1 MNKLAWLTCST
12 TLFFSL
18 KLVYVFKGRRQDICD
33 ALFQSACQYANK
45 VKFFCLPKFIIVS
58 KISKTMCPTTTKWP
72 QNHCEHLQLRAS
84 PRLLRYRAVWETL
97 PFPDTVSTLHSV
109 SQPTHCSQSVAG
121 KLCLQ
126 AEMSVEDPGGRV
138 CMSSRHSKKWPQAQ
152 SQTDRRRWSAK
163 SVPVDQNK
171 KIALPVGQQSFCFG
185 LLHIWSFFSFKHQT
199 VEFLFTDFNN
209 WCQ

>member
-1 MNKLAWLTCST
+1 MCSKDEGKTFVTLYSSLLVNMPIKLRFSVFPNSSLYQRSQKQCVLPLQSGFRT
-12 TLFFSL
+12 TVNTSSFEL
-18 KLVYVFKGRRQDICD
+18 
-33 ALFQSACQYANK
+33 
-45 VKFFCLPKFIIVS
+45 LPVV
-58 KISKTMCPTTTKWP
+58 
-72 QNHCEHLQLRAS
+72 
-84 PRLLRYRAVWETL
+84 RLLRYRAVWETL

-121 KLCLQ
+121 KLRLQ

>member
-1 MNKLAWLTCST
+1 MCSKDEGKTFVTLYSSLLVNVPIKLHFSVFPNSSLYQRSQKQCVLPLQSGLRT
-12 TLFFSL
+12 TVNTSSFEL
-18 KLVYVFKGRRQDICD
+18 
-33 ALFQSACQYANK
+33 
-45 VKFFCLPKFIIVS
+45 LPVV
-58 KISKTMCPTTTKWP
+58 
-72 QNHCEHLQLRAS
+72 
-84 PRLLRYRAVWETL
+84 RLLRYRAVWETL

-121 KLCLQ
+121 KLRLQ

-163 SVPVDQNK
+163 SVPADQNK

>member
-1 MNKLAWLTCST
+1 MCSKDEGKTFVTLYSSLLVNMPIKLSFSVFLNSSLYQRSQKQCVLPLQSGLRT
-12 TLFFSL
+12 TVNTSSFEL
-18 KLVYVFKGRRQDICD
+18 
-33 ALFQSACQYANK
+33 
-45 VKFFCLPKFIIVS
+45 LPVV
-58 KISKTMCPTTTKWP
+58 
-72 QNHCEHLQLRAS
+72 
-84 PRLLRYRAVWETL
+84 RLLRYRAVWETL

-121 KLCLQ
+121 KLRLQ

>member
-1 MNKLAWLTCST
+1 MCSKDEGKTFVTLYSSLLVNMPIKLSFSVFPNSSLYQRSQKQCVLPLQSGLRT
-12 TLFFSL
+12 TVNTSSFEL
-18 KLVYVFKGRRQDICD
+18 
-33 ALFQSACQYANK
+33 
-45 VKFFCLPKFIIVS
+45 LPVV
-58 KISKTMCPTTTKWP
+58 
-72 QNHCEHLQLRAS
+72 
-84 PRLLRYRAVWETL
+84 RLLRYRAVWETL

-121 KLCLQ
+121 KLRLQ

-138 CMSSRHSKKWPQAQ
+138 CMSSRYSKKWPQAQ

>member
-1 MNKLAWLTCST
+1 MCSKDEGKTFVTLYSSLLVNMPIKLSFSVFPNSSLYQRSQKQCVLPLQSGLRT
-12 TLFFSL
+12 TVNTSSFEL
-18 KLVYVFKGRRQDICD
+18 
-33 ALFQSACQYANK
+33 
-45 VKFFCLPKFIIVS
+45 LPVV
-58 KISKTMCPTTTKWP
+58 
-72 QNHCEHLQLRAS
+72 
-84 PRLLRYRAVWETL
+84 RLLRYRAVWETL

-121 KLCLQ
+121 KLRLQ

-209 WCQ
+209 CCQ

>member
-1 MNKLAWLTCST
+1 MCSKDEGNTFVTLYSSLLVNMPIKLSFSVFPNSSLYQRSQKQCVLPLQSGLRT
-12 TLFFSL
+12 TVNTSSFEL
-18 KLVYVFKGRRQDICD
+18 
-33 ALFQSACQYANK
+33 
-45 VKFFCLPKFIIVS
+45 LPVV
-58 KISKTMCPTTTKWP
+58 
-72 QNHCEHLQLRAS
+72 
-84 PRLLRYRAVWETL
+84 RLLRYRAVWETL

-121 KLCLQ
+121 KLRLQ

>member
-1 MNKLAWLTCST
+1 MCSKDEGKTFMTLYSSLLVNMPIKLSFSVFPNSSLYQRSQKQCVLPLQSGLRT
-12 TLFFSL
+12 TVNTSSFEL
-18 KLVYVFKGRRQDICD
+18 
-33 ALFQSACQYANK
+33 
-45 VKFFCLPKFIIVS
+45 LPVV
-58 KISKTMCPTTTKWP
+58 
-72 QNHCEHLQLRAS
+72 
-84 PRLLRYRAVWETL
+84 RLLRYRAVWETL

-121 KLCLQ
+121 KLRLQ

>member
-1 MNKLAWLTCST
+1 MCSKDEGKTFVTLYSSLLVNMPIKLSFSVFPNSSLYQRSQKQCVLPLQSGLRT
-12 TLFFSL
+12 TVNTSSFEL
-18 KLVYVFKGRRQDICD
+18 
-33 ALFQSACQYANK
+33 
-45 VKFFCLPKFIIVS
+45 LPVV
-58 KISKTMCPTTTKWP
+58 
-72 QNHCEHLQLRAS
+72 
-84 PRLLRYRAVWETL
+84 RLLRYRAVWETL

-121 KLCLQ
+121 KLRLQ

>member
-1 MNKLAWLTCST
+1 MCSKDEDKTFVTLYSSLLVNMPIKLSFSVFPNSSLYQRSQKQCVLPLQSGLRT
-12 TLFFSL
+12 TVNTSSFEL
-18 KLVYVFKGRRQDICD
+18 
-33 ALFQSACQYANK
+33 
-45 VKFFCLPKFIIVS
+45 LPVV
-58 KISKTMCPTTTKWP
+58 
-72 QNHCEHLQLRAS
+72 
-84 PRLLRYRAVWETL
+84 RLLRYRAVWETL

-121 KLCLQ
+121 KLRLQ

>member
-1 MNKLAWLTCST
+1 MCSKDEGKTFVMLYSSLLVNMPIKLRFSVFPNSSLYQRSQKQCVLPLQSGLRT
-12 TLFFSL
+12 TVNTSSFEL
-18 KLVYVFKGRRQDICD
+18 
-33 ALFQSACQYANK
+33 
-45 VKFFCLPKFIIVS
+45 LPVV
-58 KISKTMCPTTTKWP
+58 
-72 QNHCEHLQLRAS
+72 
-84 PRLLRYRAVWETL
+84 RLLWYRAVWETL

-121 KLCLQ
+121 KLRLQ

-185 LLHIWSFFSFKHQT
+185 LLHIWSFFSFEHQT